1 MNLFDIEKEANKKM
15 TRKEHDNF
23 VAGVLY
29 KAAIEHETEWR
40 KENKGS
46 KDVELLD
53 DMLREVRE
61 LGYGYYYYADIVNRD
76 NRDPELLDIILKY
89 IGLFE
94 DEGTVAELVGVVG
107 VKGYTKATKVIL
119 ENYKNSSEHNKRC
132 NAGFYDNALEKIQ
145 DKRYIGEYIELLKRQ
160 EDVDRLPFTMRMLGR
175 WKVEEAKPYFMGYLE
190 STYIS
195 YVGIFIEEPVVSGLV
210 FTAVNALKYYTD
222 LDGEISKK
230 LRTKLGSGN
239 KELEKQVNKALER
252 IEKNNL
258 KALQGRK
265 KKTCK

>member
-94 DEGTVAELVGVVG
+94 DEGTVAELVDVVG

-119 ENYKNSSEHNKRC
+119 DYYNNLSEDSRIRNDI
-132 NAGFYDNALEKIQ
+132 FYDNALKRIA
-145 DKRYIGEYIELLKRQ
+145 DKRYIDEYIDLLKNP
-160 EDVDRLPFTMRMLGR
+160 ESAIKLPLTMEMIGR
-175 WKVEEAKPYFMGYLE
+175 WKIEEAKPYFINYLS
-190 STYIS
+190 STLIYLNTNGISDLVYI
-195 YVGIFIEEPVVSGLV
+195 
-210 FTAVNALKYYTD
+210 AVNSLKYYTD

-258 KALQGRK
+258 KALQGSK